1 MCSSH
6 WLQADSQPPGDDS
19 ITLLIRQL
27 WQKLIQE
34 QRLDGTS
41 PSSSRPASSH
51 RWNPAAFLSLIANRR
66 AELITKALSSLVTV
80 PCCDASRG
88 FPAAQLMELCSSLR
102 RSAARNDVG
111 HKVSVDPV
119 EDSGIDVSH
128 LEQRRHL
135 WLLLSHSLAFAH
147 THTQMVEV
155 PGLQTFTSNPLSF
168 AITSAPSSHG
178 CWGFY

>member
-1 MCSSH
+1 MVDRPSTACAALTGYRLTPN
-6 WLQADSQPPGDDS
+6 LQA
-19 ITLLIRQL
+19 TIRSHSSSVSCG
-27 WQKLIQE
+27 
-34 QRLDGTS
+34 RSSSRSNASTATS

-51 RWNPAAFLSLIANRR
+51 RWNPAAFLGLIANRR

-147 THTQMVEV
+147 THTN
-155 PGLQTFTSNPLSF
+155 G
-168 AITSAPSSHG
+168 
-178 CWGFY
+178 